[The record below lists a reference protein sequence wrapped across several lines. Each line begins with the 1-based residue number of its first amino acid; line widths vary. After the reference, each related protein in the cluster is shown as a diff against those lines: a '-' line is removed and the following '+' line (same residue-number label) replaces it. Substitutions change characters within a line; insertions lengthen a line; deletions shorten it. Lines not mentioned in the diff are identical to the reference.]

1 MLFLVSTRKRKKLKS
16 SVNILKN
23 KGDKVTTESLETLVE
38 QLSGLTVL
46 ELSQLKKLLEEKWD
60 VTAAAPVVAVAGA
73 AAAGDAP
80 ASAEPTEFAVILED
94 VPADKKIG
102 VLKVVRE
109 VTGLALKEAKEMT
122 EGLPK
127 TVKEKTSK
135 SDAED
140 TVKKLQ
146 EAGAKAV
153 AKGM

>member
-1 MLFLVSTRKRKKLKS
+1 M
-16 SVNILKN
+16 
-23 KGDKVTTESLETLVE
+23 
-38 QLSGLTVL
+38 
-46 ELSQLKKLLEEKWD
+46 EEKWD

-94 VPADKKIG
+94 VPSDKKIG

-127 TVKEKTSK
+127 TVKEKLLKVMQKTLLRSYKKPVLRLLLKGCNCYGKENALGVACKLLFSFSCTVAGHRGVPGTS
-135 SDAED
+135 
-140 TVKKLQ
+140 
-146 EAGAKAV
+146 
-153 AKGM
+153 

>member
-1 MLFLVSTRKRKKLKS
+1 MSTRKQKKLKS

-80 ASAEPTEFAVILED
+80 ASAEPTELD
-94 VPADKKIG
+94 RKS
-102 VLKVVRE
+102 VV
-109 VTGLALKEAKEMT
+109 
-122 EGLPK
+122 
-127 TVKEKTSK
+127 
-135 SDAED
+135 
-140 TVKKLQ
+140 
-146 EAGAKAV
+146 
-153 AKGM
+153 

>member
-1 MLFLVSTRKRKKLKS
+1 M
-16 SVNILKN
+16 
-23 KGDKVTTESLETLVE
+23 TTESLESLVD

-46 ELSQLKKLLEEKWD
+46 ELAQLKKLLEEKWD

-73 AAAGDAP
+73 AVAGDAP
-80 ASAEPTEFAVILED
+80 AKSESTEFAVILED
-94 VPADKKIG
+94 VPSDKKIG
-102 VLKVVRE
+102 VLKAVRE

-135 SDAED
+135 SDAEE

-153 AKGM
+153 AKGL

>member
-1 MLFLVSTRKRKKLKS
+1 M
-16 SVNILKN
+16 
-23 KGDKVTTESLETLVE
+23 TTQSLETLVE
-38 QLSGLTVL
+38 TLSSLTVL
-46 ELSQLKKLLEEKWD
+46 ELSALKKLLEEKWD
-60 VTAAAPVVAVAGA
+60 VTAAAPVMAVAAGAGAGA
-73 AAAGDAP
+73 AGAEAAP
-80 ASAEPTEFAVILED
+80 AESTEFAVTLEE

-127 TVKEKTSK
+127 VVKEKTSK

-146 EAGAKAV
+146 EAGAKASF
-153 AKGM
+153 KGL

>member
-1 MLFLVSTRKRKKLKS
+1 MSTRKQKKLKS

-60 VTAAAPVVAVAGA
+60 VTAAAPVVAVAGD

-94 VPADKKIG
+94 VPSDKKIG

-153 AKGM
+153 AKGL

>member
-1 MLFLVSTRKRKKLKS
+1 M
-16 SVNILKN
+16 
-23 KGDKVTTESLETLVE
+23 TTQSLETLVE
-38 QLSGLTVL
+38 TLSNLTVL
-46 ELSQLKKLLEEKWD
+46 ELAALKKLLEEKWD
-60 VTAAAPVVAVAGA
+60 VTAAAPMMAIAAGA
-73 AAAGDAP
+73 AVGGGDAAP
-80 ASAEPTEFAVILED
+80 AEPTEFAVTLED

-109 VTGLALKEAKEMT
+109 ITGLALKEAKEMT

-146 EAGAKAV
+146 DAGAKASF
-153 AKGM
+153 KGL

>member
-1 MLFLVSTRKRKKLKS
+1 MT
-16 SVNILKN
+16 
-23 KGDKVTTESLETLVE
+23 KVTTQSLETLVE
-38 QLSGLTVL
+38 TLSSLTVL
-46 ELSQLKKLLEEKWD
+46 ELSALKKLLEEKWD
-60 VTAAAPVVAVAGA
+60 VTAAAPVMAVAAGAGA
-73 AAAGDAP
+73 AGAEAAP
-80 ASAEPTEFAVILED
+80 AESIEFAVTLEE

-127 TVKEKTSK
+127 VVKEKTSK

-146 EAGAKAV
+146 EAGAKASF
-153 AKGM
+153 KGL

>member
-1 MLFLVSTRKRKKLKS
+1 M
-16 SVNILKN
+16 
-23 KGDKVTTESLETLVE
+23 TTESLETLVE

-60 VTAAAPVVAVAGA
+60 VTAAAPVVAVA

-94 VPADKKIG
+94 VPSDKKIG

-153 AKGM
+153 AKGL

>member
-1 MLFLVSTRKRKKLKS
+1 M
-16 SVNILKN
+16 
-23 KGDKVTTESLETLVE
+23 
-38 QLSGLTVL
+38 L

-94 VPADKKIG
+94 VPSDKKIG

-153 AKGM
+153 AKGL

>member
-1 MLFLVSTRKRKKLKS
+1 M
-16 SVNILKN
+16 
-23 KGDKVTTESLETLVE
+23 TTQSLETLVE
-38 QLSGLTVL
+38 TLSNLTVL
-46 ELSQLKKLLEEKWD
+46 ELAALKKLLEEKWD
-60 VTAAAPVVAVAGA
+60 VTAAAPMMAIAAGA
-73 AAAGDAP
+73 AVGGGDAAP
-80 ASAEPTEFAVILED
+80 AESTEFAVILED

-102 VLKVVRE
+102 VLKIVRE

-146 EAGAKAV
+146 EAGAKASF
-153 AKGM
+153 KGL

>member
-1 MLFLVSTRKRKKLKS
+1 M
-16 SVNILKN
+16 
-23 KGDKVTTESLETLVE
+23 TTESLETLVE

-60 VTAAAPVVAVAGA
+60 VTAAAPVVAVAG

-153 AKGM
+153 AKGL

>member
-1 MLFLVSTRKRKKLKS
+1 MSTRKQKKLKS

-38 QLSGLTVL
+38 HLSGLTVL

-60 VTAAAPVVAVAGA
+60 VTAAAPVVAIAGA
-73 AAAGDAP
+73 AAGAGDAP
-80 ASAEPTEFAVILED
+80 AAAESTEFAVILED
-94 VPADKKIG
+94 VPADKKIS

-153 AKGM
+153 AKGL

>member
-1 MLFLVSTRKRKKLKS
+1 M
-16 SVNILKN
+16 
-23 KGDKVTTESLETLVE
+23 TTQSLETLVE
-38 QLSGLTVL
+38 MLSNLTVL
-46 ELSQLKKLLEEKWD
+46 QLADLKKMLEEKWD
-60 VTAAAPVVAVAGA
+60 VTAAAPMVAVAAAGA
-73 AAAGDAP
+73 AAEAAP
-80 ASAEPTEFAVILED
+80 AESTEFAVILED

-109 VTGLALKEAKEMT
+109 LTGLALKEAKEMT

-146 EAGAKAV
+146 EAGAKASF
-153 AKGM
+153 KGL

>member
-1 MLFLVSTRKRKKLKS
+1 M
-16 SVNILKN
+16 
-23 KGDKVTTESLETLVE
+23 TTESLEALVE

-46 ELSQLKKLLEEKWD
+46 QLAELKKMLEEKWD
-60 VTAAAPVVAVAGA
+60 VTAAAPVVAVAGGVAAGGEAPA
-73 AAAGDAP
+73 AAE
-80 ASAEPTEFAVILED
+80 STEFAVVLED
-94 VPADKKIG
+94 VPADKKIS

-127 TVKEKTSK
+127 TIKEKTSK
-135 SDAED
+135 SDAEE

-153 AKGM
+153 AKGL

>member
-1 MLFLVSTRKRKKLKS
+1 MSTRKQKKLKS

-46 ELSQLKKLLEEKWD
+46 ELSQLKKMLEEKWD

-73 AAAGDAP
+73 AAAGGAP

-153 AKGM
+153 AKGL

>member
-1 MLFLVSTRKRKKLKS
+1 M
-16 SVNILKN
+16 
-23 KGDKVTTESLETLVE
+23 TTQSLETLVE
-38 QLSGLTVL
+38 TLSSLTVL
-46 ELSQLKKLLEEKWD
+46 ELSALKKILEEKWD
-60 VTAAAPVVAVAGA
+60 VTAAAPVMAVAAGA
-73 AAAGDAP
+73 AGAEAAP
-80 ASAEPTEFAVILED
+80 AESTEFAVTLEE

-127 TVKEKTSK
+127 VVKEKTSK

-146 EAGAKAV
+146 EAGAKASF
-153 AKGM
+153 KGL

>member
-1 MLFLVSTRKRKKLKS
+1 M
-16 SVNILKN
+16 
-23 KGDKVTTESLETLVE
+23 TTESLETLVE
-38 QLSGLTVL
+38 KLSNLTVL

-60 VTAAAPVVAVAGA
+60 VTASAPVVAVA
-73 AAAGDAP
+73 AGGGGEAP
-80 ASAEPTEFAVILED
+80 VAAEPTEFAVTLED

-146 EAGAKAV
+146 DAGAKASF
-153 AKGM
+153 KGL